1 MFSIAQFYL
10 TKNIYHLLFSS
21 TKIKINFNTNR
32 WNIWK
37 LCFVQMVKK
46 WLKYKY
52 LVITCTHIICR
63 PSDNIYSS
71 LEATRWS
78 FYSWLLYESQ
88 FPIIEELMEPNCL
101 LQIKVGI
108 GYNIDQNFI
117 QKFKNNK
124 IRANICGIQILA
136 ISILIT
142 RGPWGHIAH
151 IYDYI
156 ITLIR
161 KNNPL
166 SSFFFFRIECQVWLK

>member
-1 MFSIAQFYL
+1 
-10 TKNIYHLLFSS
+10 
-21 TKIKINFNTNR
+21 
-32 WNIWK
+32 
-37 LCFVQMVKK
+37 
-46 WLKYKY
+46 
-52 LVITCTHIICR
+52 
-63 PSDNIYSS
+63 
-71 LEATRWS
+71 
-78 FYSWLLYESQ
+78 
-88 FPIIEELMEPNCL
+88 MEPNCL

-136 ISILIT
+136 RSILIT

-151 IYDYI
+151 LRKQFKSINTYDYI

-166 SSFFFFRIECQVWLK
+166 SSFFFRIECQVWLK